1 MMSIESTIKIRLDYT
16 ISTLDA
22 QQSGPSQSMLEFEM
36 RVTKMRV
43 RSK

>member
-1 MMSIESTIKIRLDYT
+1 MMSIESAIKIRFDYAV
-16 ISTLDA
+16 STLDA